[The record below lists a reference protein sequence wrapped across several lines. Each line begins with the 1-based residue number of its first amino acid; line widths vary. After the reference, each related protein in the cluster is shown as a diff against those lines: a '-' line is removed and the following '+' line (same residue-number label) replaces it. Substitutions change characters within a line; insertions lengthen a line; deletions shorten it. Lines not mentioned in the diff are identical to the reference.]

1 MVKVPKP
8 VKRAD
13 TVKMAKIAQRIKT
26 AKQVDPA
33 TTFKTAIAAKTN
45 NILANKF
52 WSYGQQYI
60 GR

>member
-33 TTFKTAIAAKTN
+33 TTFKTAIAAKTDK
-45 NILANKF
+45 ILTNKV
-52 WSYGQQYI
+52 WSYGW
-60 GR
+60 